1 MLRIFRLAVPILL
14 LIQAS
19 GCTAPVRVE
28 WTTESEVSTAG
39 FNLYRGESPG
49 GPFDVKV
56 NQQLIPPATD
66 PLLGGEY
73 TYLDETALLGRTYY
87 YRLEEIEE
95 SGETNIYGPVEAR
108 GTGLDWRHALILGGL
123 GLALVVFLWA
133 RGGRRTAMG
142 ASAGDADPR

>member
-1 MLRIFRLAVPILL
+1 MLRIFRLAVSILL

-28 WTTESEVSTAG
+28 WTTESEVNTAG

-66 PLLGGEY
+66 SLLGGEY
-73 TYLDETALLGRTYY
+73 TYLDKTALLGRTYY
-87 YRLEEIEE
+87 YRLEEIEK

-123 GLALVVFLWA
+123 GGLVMFLWV